1 MALFL
6 LRNEYDLS
14 SPVHQRADALGSV
27 HNWVELDS
35 SLHWNI
41 NVFRTNLSLA
51 ALVSLQPISAKYSRD
66 ADARDQWTRRVTGSR
81 LVSVSSG

>member
-6 LRNEYDLS
+6 LRDEYDLS

-27 HNWVELDS
+27 HNWVKLDS

>member
-6 LRNEYDLS
+6 LRDEYDLF

-51 ALVSLQPISAKYSRD
+51 ALVSLQPISA
-66 ADARDQWTRRVTGSR
+66 DARDQWTRRVTGSR